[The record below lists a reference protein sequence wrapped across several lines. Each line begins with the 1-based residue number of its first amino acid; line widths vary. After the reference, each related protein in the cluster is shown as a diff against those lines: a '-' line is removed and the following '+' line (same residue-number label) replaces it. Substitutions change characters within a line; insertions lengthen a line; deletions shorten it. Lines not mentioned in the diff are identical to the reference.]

1 MLQRKDLN
9 FLYCVRLN
17 VTLPNPLYPNSC
29 TEWLLLNALKAH
41 AIRYS
46 TLDDIC
52 RVIVYLPGDI
62 LEFISEEGYEK
73 LRNFYGRLEFH
84 YFEKF

>member
-1 MLQRKDLN
+1 MANLTILKMG
-9 FLYCVRLN
+9 
-17 VTLPNPLYPNSC
+17 
-29 TEWLLLNALKAH
+29 KAH

-62 LEFISEEGYEK
+62 LEFISEEEYEK